1 MPLAADNKKKFVF
14 FLDKS
19 LKHDTLFISQGAKM
33 KTVTITKLVL
43 TGCLK
48 GLTLQESYPSSRK
61 DIRTVGNVYK
71 SYTHKYK
78 LLSIQY
84 C

>member
-1 MPLAADNKKKFVF
+1 
-14 FLDKS
+14 
-19 LKHDTLFISQGAKM
+19 M